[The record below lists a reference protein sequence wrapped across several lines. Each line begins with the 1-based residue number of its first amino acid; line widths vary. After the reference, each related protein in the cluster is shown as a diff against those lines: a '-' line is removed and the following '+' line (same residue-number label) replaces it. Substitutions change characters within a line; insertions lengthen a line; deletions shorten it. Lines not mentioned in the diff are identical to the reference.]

1 MDLSSLAASP
11 APGLVNLLVE
21 IPAGSTNKYEYNPK
35 AGVMELDRVLHSS
48 VRYPFDYGFIPNT
61 LAEDGSPLD
70 AMVIMEEPTFAGC
83 LIVARPIG
91 ILDMVD
97 GGAHDGK
104 LLCVPV
110 ADPRKR
116 NITSIRQIASD
127 QLEDVAE
134 FFRTYKSMEGRVTR
148 IAGWLDVDAV
158 SPLLERCVAAAEYQ
172 KSRAQ
177 AKHQQPV
184 LSADSAGPPPSSQSL
199 D

>member
-21 IPAGSTNKYEYNPK
+21 IPAGSTNKYEYNHD
-35 AGVMELDRVLHSS
+35 AGVMVLDRVLHSS

-97 GGAHDGK
+97 GGAQDGK
-104 LLCVPV
+104 LLCIPV
-110 ADPRKR
+110 ADPHKR

-134 FFRTYKSMEGRVTR
+134 FFRTYKSMEGRITQ
-148 IAGWLDVDAV
+148 ISGWLDVEAV
-158 SPLLERCVAAAEYQ
+158 SPLLERCVAAAQYQ
-172 KSRAQ
+172 KSRNSIAD
-177 AKHQQPV
+177 QQSGVEADPAA
-184 LSADSAGPPPSSQSL
+184 SAQSL
-199 D
+199 R